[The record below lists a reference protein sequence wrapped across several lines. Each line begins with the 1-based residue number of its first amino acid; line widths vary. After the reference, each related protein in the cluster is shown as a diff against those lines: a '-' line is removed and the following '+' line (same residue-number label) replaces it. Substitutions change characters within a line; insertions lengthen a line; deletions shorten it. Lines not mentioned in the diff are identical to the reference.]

1 MIDATDDPIEALQM
15 AIKREEAA
23 HQFYQKHAQ
32 LFKNEATRRMFEAL
46 ANEEIKHK
54 ERLQQELDD
63 HYLTEM

>member
-1 MIDATDDPIEALQM
+1 MIDFSSVEDILKF
-15 AIKREEAA
+15 AIAKEAA
-23 HQFYQKHAQ
+23 AYQFYMRHAK

-54 ERLQQELDD
+54 EKLQQELDD